1 MNEIE
6 VAMDWNNTI
15 FLCNEGVS
23 SMEVPLKFKKMG
35 IIYLR
40 DLPLT
45 MYIVLTQHWFLWSG
59 KYF

>member
-1 MNEIE
+1 
-6 VAMDWNNTI
+6 
-15 FLCNEGVS
+15 
-23 SMEVPLKFKKMG
+23 MEVPLKFKKMG